1 MQSSLFFTPWSETVN
16 ATKAFFLLTVLLVA
30 LLAGCGGGDTKAL
43 DPAPTVPLSTPGPDP
58 LLERQWHLFNTGQ
71 SGGVPGMDIG
81 LQGVQETGR
90 GVLMAFVDGAVQLS
104 HPDLVANVY
113 TLNGMLPEM
122 DPSPPPAPPSA
133 IYNPSAGQWDDA
145 HGTAVVGIAVA
156 SANNSLGGRGVAPE
170 SKFVAYNGVVTGL
183 VASALRSA
191 IELGADIVN
200 NSWGALDSQTGQG
213 GSYQS
218 SDPAWREAMT
228 VALAQ
233 GRQGRG
239 TVVVFAAGNGGLD
252 EDSNRD
258 AYVNHPGVLAVGA
271 VDHRGRP
278 SSYAEPG
285 ANVLISAPSMSLLR
299 RSDAGADI
307 WTTDIA
313 GLRGLTAGTSPEN
326 ADYAAFA
333 GGSSASAPMVSGV
346 VALMLEANPSLTWRD
361 VRWLLARSARPADLS
376 PEQAEPSVMNE
387 QGFHPRVGFGRVHA
401 GDAVKAARGFGGLPP
416 EVRCDSGIQRVD
428 QAIGDAPAP
437 ELIASSRLEGCD
449 LKTVESVQV
458 TLSIDHAYVADLEV
472 VLISPSG
479 TRSQLA
485 KPHSCPASVSG
496 ACGDLSRG
504 WTFHSVRHMGE
515 SLRGSLQNASLGQL
529 QQGWQIQLKDAQTGD
544 TGHWRSWRL
553 VITGH

>member
-1 MQSSLFFTPWSETVN
+1 MQLSLFFKPRSECVKTVM
-16 ATKAFFLLTVLLVA
+16 AS
-30 LLAGCGGGDTKAL
+30 LLAAVLSGCGGGGSGEVQVFG
-43 DPAPTVPLSTPGPDP
+43 PAPVVPPTTPGPDP

-81 LQGVQETGR
+81 LQGVKETGR
-90 GVLMAFVDGAVQLS
+90 GVLMAFVDGAVQLN
-104 HPDLVANVY
+104 HPDLVANVFAI
-113 TLNGMLPEM
+113 NGRLPAL
-122 DPSPPPAPPSA
+122 DTSPPPAPPNA
-133 IYNPSAGQWDDA
+133 TYNPNAGQWDDA

-170 SKFVAYNGVVTGL
+170 TKFVAYNGVVTGL
-183 VASALRSA
+183 VASKLRSA
-191 IELGADIVN
+191 IDLGADIVN
-200 NSWGALDSQTGQG
+200 NSWGSLDSSSGQF
-213 GSYQS
+213 SYQS

-228 VALAQ
+228 AALGQ

-239 TVVVFAAGNGGLD
+239 TVVVFAAGNGGLN

-258 AYVNHPGVLAVGA
+258 GYVNHPGVLAVGA

-299 RSDAGADI
+299 RTDAGADI

-313 GLRGLTAGTSPEN
+313 GPRGLAAGVLPEN
-326 ADYAAFA
+326 ADYAPFA

-346 VALMLEANPSLTWRD
+346 VALMLEANPSLSWRD
-361 VRWLLARSARPADLS
+361 VRWLLARSARPANLS
-376 PEQAEPSVMNE
+376 PEQAEPSVMNA

-401 GDAVKAARGFGGLPP
+401 GDAVLAARNFAGLPA
-416 EVRCDSGIQRVD
+416 ERRCDSGLQRID
-428 QAIGDAPAP
+428 QAIGDSPAPA
-437 ELIASSRLEGCD
+437 LIITTQLEGCD
-449 LKTVESVQV
+449 LKIVKSVQV
-458 TLSIDHAYVADLEV
+458 TLEVDHSYVADLDV

-485 KPHSCPASVSG
+485 KPHSCPASQSG
-496 ACGDLSRG
+496 PCGDLSRG

-515 SLRGSLQNASLGQL
+515 RVDGSLQNAMQSQL
-529 QQGWQIQLKDAQTGD
+529 QQFWQIQLKDGQSGD
-544 TGHWRSWRL
+544 TGVWKSWRL
-553 VITGH
+553 LITGQ